1 MKTAIRPEAEACF
14 FERDPNAPLVR
25 RAMVEGIGT
34 LLFVF
39 TTVGSTLTPQHLLLQ
54 NPVVGLFVAAAATGG
69 ALIGLIL
76 GLGCVS
82 GAHFNPLISG
92 FQWLAGERSLGCVLA
107 YLTAQLS
114 GGIVGALLANLIFG
128 VDRQPVMP
136 PAQWRLAAS
145 EIIATVGLM
154 IVVFG
159 CTRSGRAETA
169 PFAVGIWLAAA
180 IIATPSTSYANPA
193 IVVSALFAAGPIALS
208 ATTALFYVPAEVAGA
223 LIAFV
228 IVGFVYPL
236 QRL

>member
-1 MKTAIRPEAEACF
+1 MKTMARSEAETCF
-14 FERDPNAPLVR
+14 FERDPNVPLMR
-25 RAMVEGIGT
+25 RAMVEAVGT

-39 TTVGSTLTPQHLLLQ
+39 ATVGSALTPQHLLPQ
-54 NPVVGLFVAAAATGG
+54 SPVVGLFVGAVATGG

-76 GLGCVS
+76 AFGCVS

-92 FQWLAGERSLGCVLA
+92 LQWLAGERSLGCTLA
-107 YLTAQLS
+107 YVTAQLL

-128 VDRQPVMP
+128 VVRQPIMP
-136 PAQWRLAAS
+136 SAQWRLAAS
-145 EIIATVGLM
+145 EIVATVGLM

-159 CTRSGRAETA
+159 CTRSGRAETG
-169 PFAVGIWLAAA
+169 PFAVGVWLAAA

-193 IVVSALFAAGPIALS
+193 IVVSALFAAGPVALS
-208 ATTALFYVPAEVAGA
+208 ATTALLYVPAEVSGA

-228 IVGFVYPL
+228 IVGFAYPL